1 MQSAWA
7 SPRASSAARSRTG
20 FADAATTARLAG
32 ATAAFGNA
40 AARSGIDAAGSTSA
54 SDTAG
59 DEGDEGDEG
68 DKAGRGCGLAAAGA
82 STAGKAGRGRA
93 GGTAASSRSSDSS
106 AIPAGLAAPAPSG
119 TARCAGRRTPSSTA
133 ARDTVPGAGGE
144 IQ

>member
-59 DEGDEGDEG
+59 DKGDED
-68 DKAGRGCGLAAAGA
+68 D
-82 STAGKAGRGRA
+82 KAGRGRA